1 MRCLTLFIHDSYS
14 ATVDSYG
21 DQIQGFEDICC
32 PIFIFFLLTFQL
44 RGGNDTA
51 LYILYDH

>member
-1 MRCLTLFIHDSYS
+1 MILTQL
-14 ATVDSYG
+14 DSYG